1 MNEKD
6 PINSLNEIKAMM
18 QKSSKFTSISGLSGI
33 WAGVIGI
40 ISAAIAHFAIL
51 DNSSDYG
58 QYQEFSTIST
68 VKLKLLV
75 LGIITVIVAAAGGF
89 YFMIKKSSND
99 KIKFINPVTKR
110 ILKRFTFILFIGGIV
125 CLIFIKNLDLL
136 YFAPST
142 LLFYGLALFT
152 VERDTIEE
160 IKYLAVGEIILG
172 LLAYYFIYNGLLF
185 WLIGFGILHIVFG
198 VWIARKYRNIA

>member
-18 QKSSKFTSISGLSGI
+18 QKSSKFTSISGYSGI
-33 WAGVIGI
+33 WAGVVGI
-40 ISAAIAHFAIL
+40 ISAAIAHFVLL

-58 QYQEFSTIST
+58 QYQEFYNVSTLKW
-68 VKLKLLV
+68 KLIL
-75 LGIITVIVAAAGGF
+75 LGIVTVIVAAVGGF
-89 YFMIKKSSND
+89 YFIVKKSSND
-99 KIKFINPVTKR
+99 NIKFINPVTKR
-110 ILKRFTFILFIGGIV
+110 ILKRFSFVLVIGGIV
-125 CLIFIKNLDLL
+125 SLIFIKNLDLL

-160 IKYLAVGEIILG
+160 IKYLAVSEIILG
-172 LLAYYFIYNGLLF
+172 LFAYYFIYNGLLF
-185 WLIGFGILHIVFG
+185 WLIGFGILHVIFG
-198 VWIARKYRNIA
+198 VWIARKYRNKA